1 MVRAQQ
7 TAVHRVT
14 SNDSYGIKIGCF
26 GQAVWVKLSYIKSFR
41 GFIMKLKSF
50 FLFIILLL
58 SGVFVYSQ
66 EVAPVPVNPQDS
78 PHTRGYTIG
87 PGDQV
92 AGTIHGEMGYDFV
105 VNVDQ
110 DGMIIIPF
118 VKRPIVA
125 QCKTERELK
134 AEIELEIKKYLR
146 DPSFAFRVS
155 ERRSRPPVTVYGEI
169 NNPSAFMLT
178 RKATLLE
185 ILAAAGGAKEQEAS
199 GLVEVRRPRTPMCMA
214 TDDKDN
220 WTAQAN
226 NAPGGTSRSFRL
238 ADINLG
244 REDSNP
250 VIYPGDMILVQRA
263 APVYITGEV
272 VAPQGVFLKERG
284 LSLTEGLAQVG
295 NVREKAKK
303 SKINILR
310 LKPGASAESK
320 DRELIF
326 ANLDLI
332 AKGKE
337 KDIMLQ
343 PFDIVVVDKAK
354 DPIGLAILNLALNAG
369 KTFAYSTAN
378 VIPARIVY

>member
-1 MVRAQQ
+1 M
-7 TAVHRVT
+7 
-14 SNDSYGIKIGCF
+14 I
-26 GQAVWVKLSYIKSFR
+26 
-41 GFIMKLKSF
+41 LKS
-50 FLFIILLL
+50 LILLFTL
-58 SGVFVYSQ
+58 LFVGTLAYAQ
-66 EVAPVPVNPQDS
+66 EGSTVSTVKPQGSREDS
-78 PHTRGYTIG
+78 SPRGYTLG
-87 PGDQV
+87 PGDKLSGNV
-92 AGTIHGEMGYDFV
+92 HGEMGYDFV
-105 VNVDQ
+105 ATVDE
-110 DGMIIIPF
+110 DGMMEVPF
-118 VKRPIVA
+118 IKTPVAA
-125 QCKTERELK
+125 QCKTIPVLR

-146 DPSFAFRVS
+146 DPHFNLWIM
-155 ERRSRPPVTVYGEI
+155 ENHSRPPVTVYGEI
-169 NNPSAFMLT
+169 NKVAEITLT
-178 RKATLLE
+178 RPRTLIE

-199 GLVEVRRPRTPMCMA
+199 GLVEVRRPRTPLCMA
-214 TDDKDN
+214 ADDKDN
-220 WTAQAN
+220 WAAQAN
-226 NAPGGTSRSFRL
+226 TSAGVTSRTFRL
-238 ADINLG
+238 ADINVG
-244 REDSNP
+244 KEDSNP

-303 SKINILR
+303 SKVSIMR

-332 AKGKE
+332 AQGKE

-354 DPIGLAILNLALNAG
+354 DPIGLAILNLAIGAG
-369 KTFAYSTAN
+369 KTFAYSAAN